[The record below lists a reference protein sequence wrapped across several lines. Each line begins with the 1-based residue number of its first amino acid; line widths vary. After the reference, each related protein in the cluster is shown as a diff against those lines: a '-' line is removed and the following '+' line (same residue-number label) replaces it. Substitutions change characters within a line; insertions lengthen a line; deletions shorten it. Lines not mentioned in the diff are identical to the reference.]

1 MDGVIEARLYQSP
14 ELRIEFTYQ
23 KRVAGIEVELS
34 CRHVDVVYLQIVFAI
49 IYPLQVAQGIF
60 SPDVVFYLA
69 AGDVAKCE
77 VWVDGLYDA
86 AASVA
91 VHVAQVCSEPA
102 LRIVVLIAIDG
113 VRGREELYGAQLQRL
128 LEAHDA
134 DLVLCQCLLSIDHS
148 GLGVILLYVYHHL
161 CAACLHLCL
170 GLMPVHEVYL
180 VGHMH
185 TVEYLP
191 HELYLEAV
199 RLSVVIDEGIWAER
213 PVAHDDERVLL
224 GVAYSE
230 RWSRLSRVFHLV
242 VIGIGEG
249 IEEAATEYTREEAVA
264 GGAAAAP
271 MRSCKDRHRT
281 TQYEE

>member
-14 ELRIEFTYQ
+14 ELRVELACQ
-23 KRVAGIEVELS
+23 ERVAGIEAEPS
-34 CRHVDVVYLQIVFAI
+34 CRHVDVVYFQVVFCI
-49 IYPLQVAQGIF
+49 IEPLQVAQGIF

-69 AGDVAKCE
+69 AGDVAEGE

-91 VHVAQVCSEPA
+91 VHLAEMRAEPA
-102 LRIVVLIAIDG
+102 LRVVVLIAIDG

-128 LEAHDA
+128 LAAHDA
-134 DLVLCQCLLSIDHS
+134 NLVFGKNLLAIDHS
-148 GLGVILLYVYHHL
+148 GHDIVLLYVYHHL
-161 CAACLHLCL
+161 CTACLHLCL

-180 VGHMH
+180 VGHVH
-185 TVEYLP
+185 TVENLP

-199 RLSVVIDEGIWAER
+199 GLSVVIDEGIWAER

-224 GVAYSE
+224 GVAYAK
-230 RWSRLSRVFHLV
+230 RWSRLSRFFHLV

-249 IEEAATEYTREEAVA
+249 IEEAATEYA
-264 GGAAAAP
+264 
-271 MRSCKDRHRT
+271 
-281 TQYEE
+281 